1 MKHIY
6 TSFAKACFLMLLCLM
21 TTLTAKAVSITYSLT
36 THVDG
41 RTMTQ
46 TINQTEGKDLHIPSD
61 MQRGYTDY
69 TYYSDPELTN
79 EITTVPSSDATVYV
93 DYVFNPTIVLSTD
106 EFLVPYYIRGGGNTT
121 DYGTIHPDA
130 TNDNSHKNYAKFAVM
145 GDCYSIYLYETNTK
159 KYITWKNDDHT
170 KRATQSSRP
179 SVGWQLMRN
188 TNTENGLSTV
198 KRFSLGT
205 VESGQNL
212 PGYYISYSSSN
223 TNVNIALTTSNGT
236 VSNSSSTDKE
246 KARFTSLYPFLAS
259 GDATKPYTI
268 VYRFMQDYAP
278 YEQRAIIVR
287 QLDAAI
293 NVENPTKGIAYP
305 SDLKKAIQQDLD
317 ETRDETTFRYEYY
330 KDAAMTN
337 QYATDEKCE
346 YKDVVVWV
354 KEIFLDGHETEVT
367 ADRWITI
374 CLPYGVADVNE
385 YFGDGAV
392 IVNKFTG
399 LNVSGNKY
407 NLEFTAVDNI
417 KPNTPYMFKAKN
429 VLKGKYL
436 TLYKT
441 ATPPLDKDQSED
453 EMHLSIEY
461 ADNNAIVTMRGTY
474 DGKTLT
480 ASTDDCYSFFM
491 GYTKSNDPTHP
502 KYAEDWADEAPKFY
516 KVVNN
521 TREIKP
527 FRCWFDIKDLDPAS
541 GAKTLGFVAETET
554 GIREVVNPD
563 GTSFAIGNIYNTN
576 GQLVRANATGT
587 EGLPKGLYI
596 MGGRKV
602 VVK

>member
-1 MKHIY
+1 MLRLAIVFVAALFS
-6 TSFAKACFLMLLCLM
+6 TSSM
-21 TTLTAKAVSITYSLT
+21 AVSITYSLT

-46 TINQTEGKDLHIPSD
+46 TINQTAGNSLHIPSD
-61 MQRGYTDY
+61 MMRGYTDY
-69 TYYSDPELTN
+69 TYYSDAALTN
-79 EITTVPSSDATVYV
+79 QITTVPSSDATVYV

-106 EFLVPYYIRGGGNTT
+106 EFLVPYYIRGGGDTS
-121 DYGTIHPDA
+121 YLGTIHPDA
-130 TNDNSHKNYAKFAVM
+130 TNDNNHKNYAHFAVM
-145 GDCYSIYLYETNTK
+145 GDSYSIFLYETRNK
-159 KYITWKNDDHT
+159 KYITWKNSDHT
-170 KRATQSSRP
+170 KRATQDAMP

-188 TNTENGLSTV
+188 TDTQDDNSSV

-205 VESGQNL
+205 YESGQNL
-212 PGYYISYSSSN
+212 PGYYISYSESN
-223 TNVNIALTTSNGT
+223 TNVNITLKVSNGT
-236 VSNSSSTDKE
+236 VSTSSTSE
-246 KARFTSLYPFLAS
+246 KANARATCLYPFLAG
-259 GDATKPYTI
+259 GDTTKPYTI
-268 VYRFMQDYAP
+268 VYRFMQDYPP
-278 YEQRAIIVR
+278 YKQRAIIVK
-287 QLDAAI
+287 QLDGAI
-293 NVENPTKGIAYP
+293 NVENPTKGLAVP
-305 SDLKKAIQQDLD
+305 SSLKQAIKQALD

-330 KDAAMTN
+330 KDAAMTDR
-337 QYATDEKCE
+337 YATDEKCE
-346 YKDVVVWV
+346 YKDVTVWV
-354 KEIFLDGHETEVT
+354 KEIFLDGHETEFT
-367 ADRWITI
+367 TDRWITI

-385 YFGDGAV
+385 YFGEGAV

-407 NLEFTAVDNI
+407 SLEFTAVDNI
-417 KPNTPYMFKAKN
+417 DPNTPYMFKAKN
-429 VLKGKYL
+429 VLEGKYL

-441 ATPPLDKDQSED
+441 STPPRDEDQSEE

-461 ADNNAIVTMRGTY
+461 ADNNAVVTMRGTY

-521 TREIKP
+521 ERYISP
-527 FRCWFDIKDLDPAS
+527 FHCWFDIKDLNPAS
-541 GAKTLGFVAETET
+541 GAKSLGFIVETAT

-563 GTSFAIGNIYNTN
+563 GTSFAVGNIYSAN
-576 GQLVRANATGT
+576 GQLVRANATST